1 MREFV
6 TKENRAC
13 EGTDECKF
21 TEEIH
26 GQTDGLRIALSGEV
40 SPAVIRDNLNYY
52 EGYISGEIQKGR
64 SEEDV
69 MGELGDP
76 RLIARTIIDTSGG
89 GQSSYQQAGR
99 QSGYYEEES
108 AEFNGNGFNMRY
120 DKPKRPWFEKA
131 LIAVVIILAVFL
143 VISMITGLISF
154 LFPILV
160 PLLIIYIIYRIIRG
174 RGGR

>member
-1 MREFV
+1 MGRQEFL
-6 TKENRAC
+6 
-13 EGTDECKF
+13 
-21 TEEIH
+21 
-26 GQTDGLRIALSGEV
+26 DGLRTALSGEV

-108 AEFNGNGFNMRY
+108 AGASGGTGGDTSRGFRAEFNGNGFNMRY

-174 RGGR
+174 SGGR